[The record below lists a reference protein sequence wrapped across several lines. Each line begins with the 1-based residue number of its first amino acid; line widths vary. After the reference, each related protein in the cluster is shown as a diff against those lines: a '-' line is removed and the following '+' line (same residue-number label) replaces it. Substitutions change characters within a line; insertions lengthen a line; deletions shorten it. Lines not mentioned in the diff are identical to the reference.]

1 MKRPERFLLLLFLA
15 REGIEIS
22 RWFGLESEGPTR
34 VDSTRS
40 RKLAASENG
49 VCKGIAVGFWRSI
62 WEVVG
67 SGSVCPR
74 NRYPSSFPSIELP
87 SFDRRSR
94 RKKIIVEK

>member
-22 RWFGLESEGPTR
+22 RWFGLELEGPTR

-49 VCKGIAVGFWRSI
+49 VCQGIAVGFWRSI
-62 WEVVG
+62 WEVVE
-67 SGSVCPR
+67 SVCPR
-74 NRYPSSFPSIELP
+74 NRYPSFFPSIELP
-87 SFDRRSR
+87 SIDRRSR